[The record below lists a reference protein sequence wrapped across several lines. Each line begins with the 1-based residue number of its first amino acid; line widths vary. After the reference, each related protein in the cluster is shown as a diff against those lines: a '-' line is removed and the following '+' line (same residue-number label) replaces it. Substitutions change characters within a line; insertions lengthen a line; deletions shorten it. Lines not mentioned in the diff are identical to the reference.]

1 MPTVVRRARVDR
13 THLLSPLGAP
23 QPLLGG
29 EDVLFQ
35 SVQQGQVQQGQV
47 QQGQVQ
53 RPLFGKRGGRQE
65 LTGSEPDHVEYLERG
80 PAQYKLSI
88 LSITENTTSPL
99 CLSDVGRLNSD
110 IVS

>member
-1 MPTVVRRARVDR
+1 MPTVVPRARVDR

-35 SVQQGQVQQGQV
+35 SVQQGQVQQD
-47 QQGQVQ
+47 QVQ